1 MPVAIRLSRIGKK
14 SEPFYRMVI
23 LDSRKKRDGA
33 CLENIGTY
41 NGLTSEFVTFKPE
54 RFEAWVALGAQPSD
68 TAKKLYRQYKNQK
81 KETVAVAKTAEKA
94 SVSKAVKA
102 KARVSEEQ
110 KSDDTPAKAA

>member
-14 SEPFYRMVI
+14 SEPYYRMVI

-33 CLENIGTY
+33 CLENIGTI
-41 NGLTSEFVTFKPE
+41 NGLTGEFITFKPE
-54 RFEAWVALGAQPSD
+54 RFDAWVALGAQPSD

-81 KETVAVAKTAEKA
+81 KETATVAKTTEKA
-94 SVSKAVKA
+94 PKAVKA

-110 KSDDTPAKAA
+110 KPEDTTTKSA